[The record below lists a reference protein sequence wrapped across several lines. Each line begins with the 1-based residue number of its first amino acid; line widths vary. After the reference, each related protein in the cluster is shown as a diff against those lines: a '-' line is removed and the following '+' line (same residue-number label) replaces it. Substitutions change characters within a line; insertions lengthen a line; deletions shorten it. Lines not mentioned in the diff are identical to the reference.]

1 MVVSRVELKENA
13 KSSLKGNWGQ
23 AIIVMIIY
31 GLITL
36 AISCIGFM
44 GKGVNLNDPQAIE
57 AILNGTSSLVS
68 PAQVISAILSIFVT
82 SFLALGSVSFY
93 MKLSRNEEVTYKEL
107 FSKTGLWAL
116 YIGVSVMTAIF
127 VGLWSLLL
135 VIPGIVA
142 TYKYAMVDYIMVD
155 NPNIGVFEAIRKS
168 KEMMYGHKL
177 DYFILQFSFLGW
189 AILSVFTF
197 GLLMLYVAPYMNV
210 TCANFY
216 YSIKD
221 EKANN

>member
-1 MVVSRVELKENA
+1 MSRVELKENA

-44 GKGVNLNDPQAIE
+44 GKGVNLNDPKAIE
-57 AILNGTSSLVS
+57 AIINGTSSLVS

-116 YIGVSVMTAIF
+116 YIGVTVMTSIF
-127 VGLWSLLL
+127 VGLWSMLLI
-135 VIPGIVA
+135 IPGIIA
-142 TYKYAMVDYIMVD
+142 TYRYAMVDYIMVD

-177 DYFILQFSFLGW
+177 DYFILQLSFLGW

-221 EKANN
+221 EKKANN

>member
-1 MVVSRVELKENA
+1 MSRVELKENA
-13 KSSLKGNWGQ
+13 KGSLKGNWGQ

-44 GKGVNLNDPQAIE
+44 GKGVNLNDPKAIE
-57 AILNGTSSLVS
+57 AIINGTSSLVS

-116 YIGVSVMTAIF
+116 YIGVTVMTSIF
-127 VGLWSLLL
+127 VGLWSMLLI
-135 VIPGIVA
+135 IPGIIA
-142 TYKYAMVDYIMVD
+142 TYRYAMVDYIMVD

-177 DYFILQFSFLGW
+177 DYFILQLSFLGW

-221 EKANN
+221 EKASN